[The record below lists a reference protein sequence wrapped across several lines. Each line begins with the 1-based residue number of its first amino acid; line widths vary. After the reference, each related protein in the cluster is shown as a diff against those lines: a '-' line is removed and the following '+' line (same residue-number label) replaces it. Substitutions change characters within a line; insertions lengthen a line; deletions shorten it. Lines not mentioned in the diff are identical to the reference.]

1 MLQGTDL
8 LEKPYSNN
16 GNGSSYKT
24 NGSSYSKQGSAGQRR
39 EAAVA
44 DALKDAA
51 ANGAEADTDP
61 RASGQ
66 LGDSAVSRSVDMQAE
81 ATLQSAAPASQQQA
95 AVQEAT
101 EAPKVKQSG
110 STWSKVGKYSTIQV
124 MRCW

>member
-16 GNGSSYKT
+16 GNASSYKS
-24 NGSSYSKQGSAGQRR
+24 NGSAYSKQGSAGQRR

-51 ANGAEADTDP
+51 ANDAEADEHP

-66 LGDSAVSRSVDMQAE
+66 LGDSAVSRGVDTQAE
-81 ATLQSAAPASQQQA
+81 AALQSAAPASEQQA

-124 MRCW
+124 TKCW